1 MTIDFN
7 ASPEEFE
14 RMLKNQGQE
23 EPTVEET
30 PVETTEE
37 QPEEIQTEQIE
48 QESIEEPAPEVE
60 SYKVPKER
68 LDAESAKRYA
78 AEEQIKQ
85 QNILIEKLMAQ
96 MNQSKPQEQQQYQEP
111 ELNVLDEDAHRYY
124 TNEIKQLKQMMEQN
138 AAQQKQMM
146 EQNTAQQK
154 QQAEQTKLENAIIH
168 STNEFKAKAPD
179 YTNVVK
185 KYIQFK
191 KEEAQ
196 ATFGENDYAIDFVE
210 KQFEQL
216 SKNALAQGKNPA
228 EILYNFAKKIV
239 APTPMKATSKVTP
252 NLSALNANMAKS
264 RTAGSNNSASTLAA
278 PKIDY
283 TASPEEFQKQVA
295 HIVSRQ
301 V

>member
-138 AAQQKQMM
+138 
-146 EQNTAQQK
+146 TAQQK

-179 YTNVVK
+179 YTNVVE
-185 KYIQFK
+185 KYMQFK

-228 EILYNFAKKIV
+228 EILYNLAKKTV

-295 HIVSRQ
+295 HLMSRQ